1 MKTADHDTLQV
12 KIKLYAAE
20 DSHSSLWP
28 EIITFDKFQQQ
39 DRVNLVTIY
48 KQGILFTCSRDCSGQ
63 KSLDQLRIGSKRH
76 FLYGSSLGPYLTF
89 WSKGSKIFVR
99 HLGFWRPSWIFEP
112 KNDFNHIFGHRKVSN
127 ENNFFKMYQNRL
139 KGSC

>member
-1 MKTADHDTLQV
+1 MTSYIGAPALLFYDATAGHD
-12 KIKLYAAE
+12 
-20 DSHSSLWP
+20 
-28 EIITFDKFQQQ
+28 IIYWCTSIAI
-39 DRVNLVTIY
+39 IY
-48 KQGILFTCSRDCSGQ
+48 SRDCSGQ

-99 HLGFWRPSWIFEP
+99 HLGFWRPSWIFEH